1 LHTYQPATCPPVE
14 ELTGR
19 FRDRSATV
27 AIIGLGYVGL
37 PLVQA
42 LLDNGLTVIGIDI
55 DAGKVAALR
64 EGRTYIHHLPAEAF
78 REPIARGRFLPSTDF
93 AELRRAD
100 AVLICVP
107 TPLTAHREPDLSYVE
122 NTARAI
128 APHIKPGQLVVLEST
143 TYPGTTRD
151 VVKPILESSGLKS
164 GRDFFIAFSPE
175 REDPGN
181 MKFSTRAIPKVI
193 GGDGKD
199 AAEIADALYS
209 TFVPKTVPVS
219 NPETAEAVKLT
230 ENIFR
235 SVNIALVNELKVV

>member
-1 LHTYQPATCPPVE
+1 MNLHTYKPATCPPVE
-14 ELTGR
+14 ELVSR

-64 EGRTYIHHLPAEAF
+64 EGRTYIHHLPAESF

-93 AELRRAD
+93 AELARAD
-100 AVLICVP
+100 AILICVP
-107 TPLTAHREPDLSYVE
+107 TPLTAHREPDLTYVE

-128 APHIKPGQLVVLEST
+128 APHLRPGQLVVLEST

-151 VVKPILESSGLKS
+151 VVKPILEASGLKS

-181 MKFSTRAIPKVI
+181 MKFSTRAIP
-193 GGDGKD
+193 
-199 AAEIADALYS
+199 
-209 TFVPKTVPVS
+209 
-219 NPETAEAVKLT
+219 
-230 ENIFR
+230 R
-235 SVNIALVNELKVV
+235 